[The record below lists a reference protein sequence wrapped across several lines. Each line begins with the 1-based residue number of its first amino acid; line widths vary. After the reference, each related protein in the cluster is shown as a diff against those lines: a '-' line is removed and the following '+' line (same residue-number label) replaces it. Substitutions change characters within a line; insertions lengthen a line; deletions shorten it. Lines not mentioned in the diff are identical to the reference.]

1 MLHIDLAWAE
11 DDDEGEDDDVDMD
24 VDDDETSSDESLE
37 LEISEIPE
45 TPNPHSQAEENG
57 LAVSASVSTPAMDEA
72 VVPSPMANGDLQEP
86 VHGPD
91 ISLDQA
97 LTPMDS
103 EP

>member
-1 MLHIDLAWAE
+1 
-11 DDDEGEDDDVDMD
+11 MD

-37 LEISEIPE
+37 LEISEIPQ
-45 TPNPHSQAEENG
+45 TPNPHSQAEENDMDI
-57 LAVSASVSTPAMDEA
+57 SASASTPALDEA
-72 VVPSPMANGDLQEP
+72 VAPSQMVNGDLQEP